1 MEYKFKRLRENEF
14 SIGDYILIAVTIAI
28 MVLGLITL
36 RSVVWGTEQQERF
49 VKQIVW
55 DIVSLIAMFYVIF
68 EKEARIKR
76 YGKYL
81 YAVSVIL
88 LGLVLFFGK
97 TVYGAK
103 RWIDIGPFDL
113 QPSELFKISIILL
126 LSHVFS
132 QSQKDR
138 KFMYSLAVI
147 LPAGFI
153 FLEPDLGMTI
163 LMVFI
168 WFVMM
173 ISSDVNK
180 KYIFAI
186 ITVGIIAAPIAFYT
200 VLEDYQRLRI
210 LALFNPQEHFQAGAY
225 NTIMSKVAIANG
237 GMNGTGYN
245 LGTATNLH
253 IVPMQ
258 YTDFIFSAYAEQFGF
273 IGALI
278 LLALYGTIILIPML
292 RIEKYKD
299 NYWRYVVMGV
309 SSVFAFH
316 VFENVGMNL
325 GIMPVT
331 GIPLPFMSYGG
342 TSTVVFSM
350 LVGLL
355 VKARAIS
362 KAPRPVG

>member
-36 RSVVWGTEQQERF
+36 RSVVWGTEQQGRF
-49 VKQIVW
+49 VKQIIW
-55 DIVSLIAMFYVIF
+55 DLVSLVAMFYVIF
-68 EKEARIKR
+68 EKEARIKH
-76 YGKYL
+76 YGRYL
-81 YAVSVIL
+81 YAASVIL
-88 LGLVLFFGK
+88 LALVLFFGK

-126 LSHVFS
+126 LSNVFS

-147 LPAGFI
+147 LPAGLI

-186 ITVGIIAAPIAFYT
+186 IIVGIIAAPIVFYT
-200 VLEDYQRLRI
+200 VLEDYQRVRI
-210 LALFNPQEHFQAGAY
+210 LSLFNPQEHFQSGAY

-253 IVPMQ
+253 MVPMQ

-278 LLALYGTIILIPML
+278 LLALYGTIMLLPML
-292 RIEKYKD
+292 RMEKYKD
-299 NYWRYVVMGV
+299 SYWRYVVTGV

>member
-1 MEYKFKRLRENEF
+1 
-14 SIGDYILIAVTIAI
+14 
-28 MVLGLITL
+28 
-36 RSVVWGTEQQERF
+36 
-49 VKQIVW
+49 
-55 DIVSLIAMFYVIF
+55 
-68 EKEARIKR
+68 
-76 YGKYL
+76 
-81 YAVSVIL
+81 
-88 LGLVLFFGK
+88 
-97 TVYGAK
+97 
-103 RWIDIGPFDL
+103 
-113 QPSELFKISIILL
+113 
-126 LSHVFS
+126 
-132 QSQKDR
+132 
-138 KFMYSLAVI
+138 MYCLAVI
-147 LPAGFI
+147 LPAGLI

-186 ITVGIIAAPIAFYT
+186 IIAGIIAAPIMFYT
-200 VLEDYQRLRI
+200 VLEDYQRTRI
-210 LALFNPQEHFQAGAY
+210 LAQFNPQEHFQSGAY

-237 GMNGTGYN
+237 GISGTGYN

-253 IVPMQ
+253 MVPMQ

-273 IGALI
+273 IGSLI
-278 LLALYGTIILIPML
+278 LLALYGTIILLPML

-299 NYWRYVVMGV
+299 NYWRYVVIGV
-309 SSVFAFH
+309 SCVFAFH
-316 VFENVGMNL
+316 ILENVGMNL

-362 KAPRPVG
+362 KA